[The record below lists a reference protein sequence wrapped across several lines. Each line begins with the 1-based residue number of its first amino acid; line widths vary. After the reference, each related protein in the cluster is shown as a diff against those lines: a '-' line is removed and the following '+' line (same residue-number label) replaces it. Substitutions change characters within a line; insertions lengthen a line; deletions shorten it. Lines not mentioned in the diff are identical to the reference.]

1 MNALPMLFAAMI
13 AAFALAMPVGY
24 GQNDDPAP
32 PALQAD
38 QREDRLVITA
48 QFLAWERVKAFGLI
62 EERHKDVTA
71 EIRAAM
77 EDSDGQLKATPSGF
91 SLDFGP
97 AEDMKFGDQG
107 AGVLSFKLT
116 SGQVVSTPMGV
127 RSATPLEKPTEEPP
141 KLHGG
146 FCQGSWDGVT
156 PLMQYTQQQQA
167 ALSAASA
174 GSRLEFREQN
184 GHFVLAMAGA
194 SWEEVEAVTVQAVKG
209 HNYTTVLREAIQR
222 GSAWVLPTVDGFR
235 LEIQDPELLG
245 KPAREVVLTLETGDV
260 VVAPISAGRH

>member
-1 MNALPMLFAAMI
+1 
-13 AAFALAMPVGY
+13 
-24 GQNDDPAP
+24 
-32 PALQAD
+32 
-38 QREDRLVITA
+38 
-48 QFLAWERVKAFGLI
+48 
-62 EERHKDVTA
+62 
-71 EIRAAM
+71 
-77 EDSDGQLKATPSGF
+77 
-91 SLDFGP
+91 
-97 AEDMKFGDQG
+97 
-107 AGVLSFKLT
+107 
-116 SGQVVSTPMGV
+116 
-127 RSATPLEKPTEEPP
+127 
-141 KLHGG
+141 
-146 FCQGSWDGVT
+146 
-156 PLMQYTQQQQA
+156 MQYTQQQQA